1 MRNRKWR
8 KKAGKTAWRGGGCTQ
23 GEGALPSLQPPLQP
37 SLGWLLTTCA
47 REMLWIRVL
56 SAPLRKFLENALPPP
71 WFFFFFLFFL
81 LAPFRTGNRRPLT
94 YRSSVAF
101 FFSRIIIYRSLIVPF
116 FLSFFE
122 KKAVSLSP
130 FFQEYKKNW
139 RKTRRGRRSFRTPG
153 VFIICKW
160 RRAFLFHPPAS
171 AKRALFFKRFPRVL
185 IPSRAANNFQPTR
198 NYALRR
204 ASSRILSTCIL

>member
-1 MRNRKWR
+1 MKE
-8 KKAGKTAWRGGGCTQ
+8 KGGENGVTR
-23 GEGALPSLQPPLQP
+23 
-37 SLGWLLTTCA
+37 GWLHSGGRSTSVAAAATSTLIGLTSYHL
-47 REMLWIRVL
+47 RERNVMNSRFVGSTAKISREC
-56 SAPLRKFLENALPPP
+56 PLPHDS
-71 WFFFFFLFFL
+71 FFFSLFFL